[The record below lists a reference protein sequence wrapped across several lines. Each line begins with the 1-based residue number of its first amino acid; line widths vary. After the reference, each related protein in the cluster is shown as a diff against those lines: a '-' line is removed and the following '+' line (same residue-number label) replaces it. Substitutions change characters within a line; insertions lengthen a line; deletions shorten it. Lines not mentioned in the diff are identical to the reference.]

1 VIIKPLRARDLCASH
16 LKYHS
21 LSRTYGDFA
30 RWQLMPVISEL
41 LMDLEIR
48 QKLQQALEKATSDN
62 SAIVLECADGS
73 SISIELDLI
82 CYENQVE
89 ATAKDGT
96 WVTVPYTEI
105 ADVHTA

>member
-1 VIIKPLRARDLCASH
+1 VDGELRGRDLLRKQLEISF
-16 LKYHS
+16 S
-21 LSRTYGDFA
+21 LTNPRDFA
-30 RWQLMPVISEL
+30 RWQLMPVVSEL

-62 SAIVLECADGS
+62 SAIVLECTDGR
-73 SISIELDLI
+73 SISIKMDLI